1 MILDKFP
8 KYFGAALVGVVLELG
23 APEEVAA
30 AKILAASKGLI
41 RVAKKGGKW
50 VLGIFRQERRRE
62 RNYLRLETEA
72 AALIAELN
80 KLRKAGKVIGGP
92 LSNEAKDIL
101 RQSARDIW
109 QARSGKKAIWDALQ
123 VHHRIPLEWAHL
135 FPKADPNRIANLVG
149 MNNANHS
156 LATNAWNAW
165 RRSLGGRTPSPA
177 EVLEQALQ
185 IDKAYGKHMIFL
197 P

>member
-1 MILDKFP
+1 M
-8 KYFGAALVGVVLELG
+8 
-23 APEEVAA
+23 
-30 AKILAASKGLI
+30 
-41 RVAKKGGKW
+41 AKKGGKW
-50 VLGIFRQERRRE
+50 VLGIFKAGAKAGEE
-62 RNYLRLETEA
+62 LPAAADEA

-177 EVLEQALQ
+177 EVLQQALQ